1 MENFNWTKFKQGK
14 IIVYCK
20 TIEEEANFLQECE
33 NVVFYGIE

>member
-1 MENFNWTKFKQGK
+1 MENFNWTKFKHGK
-14 IIVYCK
+14 IIAYCK